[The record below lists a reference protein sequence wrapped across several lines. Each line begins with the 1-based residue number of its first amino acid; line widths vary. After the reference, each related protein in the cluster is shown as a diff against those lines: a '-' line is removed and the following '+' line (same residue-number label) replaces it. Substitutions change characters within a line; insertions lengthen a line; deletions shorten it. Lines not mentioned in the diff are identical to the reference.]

1 MENHAPLVSIIVP
14 VYNYKAYL
22 CRCLDSIA
30 AQTLADWECL
40 VVDDGSSDGSAAVC
54 DEYASKD
61 PRFVVI
67 HKENGG
73 VSSARNAGLESAR
86 GEFLM
91 FCDQDDAIDPHS
103 MEYALEMQRQ
113 APDAMVMWGFTR
125 NEEEFLEACRAS
137 LSYRRLRY
145 LDVFWHNDLFH
156 TIWNRLY
163 SMETVRHAGLR
174 FDVTLGWKGRLG
186 EDVDFNQK
194 YIRARFPE
202 GDFPLLY
209 AEQPRYFYFPDNTA
223 AVTENLEKQTPQALP
238 LPKAGYPASL
248 LQECAHILSAVPAE
262 DQARHAHSLCLH
274 YLRCFAFGVWSARQL
289 GETLPKGFF
298 RRPEVRRLL
307 DLAKAQR
314 VFSVYY
320 LPFRLGLAGAVARLY
335 AWDESH
341 NINYWRVYELQYR
354 LFFRGWEK

>member
-54 DEYASKD
+54 DEYAAKD

-73 VSSARNAGLESAR
+73 ISSARNAGLEAAR
-86 GEFLM
+86 GEFVM

-113 APDAMVMWGFTR
+113 APDAMVVWRFTR
-125 NEEEFLEACRAS
+125 DESEFLSVRDEP
-137 LSYRRLRY
+137 LRFEPVRY
-145 LDVFWHNDLFH
+145 SSIFWDMAQF
-156 TIWNRLY
+156 TTVWNRLF
-163 SMETVRHAGLR
+163 SLEIIRKNGLF
-174 FDVTLGWKGRLG
+174 FDVTLGWKDSLG
-186 EDVDFNQK
+186 EDTDFNRR
-194 YIRARFPE
+194 YIAARFGQE
-202 GDFPLLY
+202 DFTILRSP
-209 AEQPRYFYFPDNTA
+209 QPRYFYFPDNTA
-223 AVTENLEKQTPQALP
+223 AVTENLVKLSAQELPEPQA
-238 LPKAGYPASL
+238 GYLEPVL
-248 LQECAHILSAVPAE
+248 EECARVLASAPAQ
-262 DQARHAHSLCLH
+262 DQSRSLCLH

-289 GETLPKGFF
+289 GEALPKGFF

-314 VFSVYY
+314 AFSVYY
-320 LPFRLGLAGAVARLY
+320 LPFRLGLAGTVARLY